1 MSVNRQNN
9 LFAAE
14 DWKVAYKAFSQID
27 FQAYDFD
34 TMRGAMVDYVRTNF
48 PENFNDYIES
58 SEFIA
63 IIELL
68 AYLSQSLAF
77 RMDINSRENF
87 LETAERRDSVYKLAR
102 MLGYNPKRNVAASG
116 LLKIT
121 AIRTTEPIIDSLGS
135 SLQNRTIYWD
145 DSNNNQSYEQFITIL
160 NSAMSRTNR
169 FTAPFQEG
177 TVGGI
182 PTEIYQLNTPLQSP
196 IAYNFN
202 ISVNGVARP
211 FNIVNPDFI
220 DDGYFLE
227 RHPDPTNLFHLIYR
241 NDSQGLASKDTG
253 FFTMFRQGQLQFRDF
268 NYTTPVESRQQD
280 VAVENINESDVY
292 LQEINT
298 NGIVINKWSKI
309 ENTVGQTL
317 NYNSKTLNNRNLYGI
332 ENRGVDG
339 VRLVFPDGNFGNVPV
354 GVYRM
359 WYRVSDPAR
368 YTIQPTDAR
377 DISITMPYEGQD
389 GRTYNLAYTL
399 SLQSSVSNS
408 LPPESLEAIKQRAP
422 QVYYTQNRM
431 VSAQDYNVF
440 PESQSSNITK
450 VKATN
455 KTHAGHSRYID
466 INDPTGTYNNV
477 DTFADDA
484 YVYVDNKTT
493 TEQILVNSNTTP
505 LEVAAS
511 VLTTKFKELSINNFV
526 YYTMRNVWSNPTTN
540 GTASAFT
547 FNSVD
552 AITWNPQPA
561 RSTGKT
567 GFFTE
572 SVTTPQPS
580 VLVNNPD
587 SATVASAP
595 RSRKFRMLKENVFLK
610 MVDPEND
617 AIFKW
622 ARVTGVSNNGLL
634 ASSVDT
640 GTGPWGLSEEIPA
653 GWILREVIVS
663 MRKLFNQAELS
674 KVETTIRE
682 RKTFGLG
689 YSLIDDEWYII
700 PQAELDA
707 DVSNSYSINSITN
720 PGPSSWLVLMELVPG
735 QITLDEYSYN
745 ITLRGQQ
752 YVVQSKN
759 DLRFYD
765 VRNVKVVDN
774 NNKSSQDLL
783 TFNTVN
789 TKPGQVETFDW
800 DGDKWVSSELGTS
813 YTPTG
818 VRVNLPLVT
827 RDTTWKDV
835 SVDWVSNF
843 GILTPIGADLVDHVV
858 NNRYVTDATVTLNTY
873 FNVPGE
879 SINSTAN
886 VVIAN
891 ATGVISSIPFKISIP
906 FNDATFG
913 TRIVDETEATPYIAY
928 RQVPTNGVPGE
939 EEIFKALVDS
949 TTYSYGLDGTSLDTS
964 TLGRLKFVSWD
975 SVAKTGVLEYTKL
988 EVNDYHYSKDLSGS
1002 FSSDKLAITY
1012 FNNKDKLDQDIVWEV
1027 VDVFKEPD
1035 GYVDPRKV
1043 VVSPLDSDSDLVPDR
1058 PRQFVEYAG
1067 LRDRILFENFSDFD
1081 GYIYDRP
1088 IEGVVVDYRSELTI
1102 RYQAGAEQISPGSYD
1117 DFTPLEDIDWILVDD
1132 TSVLDILED
1141 VIAASGIVV
1150 YAENEDKVYQFTPLS
1165 TSVTSIVLLEN
1176 QDYFVRMGRGKTQ
1189 NTNAAVQQ
1197 DGVVRWRHIAPSD
1210 VRIDPSVSNVVEM
1223 LLLTESYYNQVLIW
1237 QSRPTTEFPLAPT
1250 SNELSAEFAGLN
1262 TYKSA
1267 SDTLAFRS
1275 AEFKLLFGEQADNEY
1290 QARFR
1295 VVKLSDNLSDNE
1307 LKTRIISTINDYFDV
1322 ANWEFGE
1329 TFYFTELAT
1338 YIHQRLGSALGSIV
1352 ILPKN
1357 LSGTFGEM
1365 FQVKSNP
1372 NELFIS
1378 TATVSDIEIVSRL
1391 DNQTLR
1397 VDR

>member
-14 DWKVAYKAFSQID
+14 DWKVAYKAFSRID

-34 TMRGAMVDYVRTNF
+34 TMRSAMVDYVRTNF

-102 MLGYNPKRNVAASG
+102 MLGYNPKRNIAASG

-121 AIRTTEPIIDSLGS
+121 ALRTNEPITDSLGTP
-135 SLQNRTIYWD
+135 LQNRTIYWD
-145 DSNNNQSYEQFITIL
+145 DANNPQSYEQFITVM
-160 NSAMSRTNR
+160 NRAMSKTNR
-169 FTAPFQEG
+169 FTAPFKEG
-177 TVGGI
+177 TVGGV

-196 IAYNFN
+196 ITYNFN
-202 ISVNGVARP
+202 ITVNGIARP
-211 FNIVNPDFI
+211 FNIVNPDFVN
-220 DDGYFLE
+220 DGYFYE
-227 RHPDPTNLFHLIYR
+227 RHPDPTNLFHLLYR
-241 NDSQGLASKDTG
+241 NDSKGLASQDNG

-268 NYTTPVESRQQD
+268 NYTTPIESRQED
-280 VAVENINESDVY
+280 IAIGDINESDVY
-292 LQEINT
+292 FQEINT
-298 NGIVINKWSKI
+298 NGIVLNKWDKVDNI
-309 ENTVGQTL
+309 IGQTL
-317 NYNSKTLNNRNLYGI
+317 NYNSQQLDSRNLYAV

-339 VRLVFPDGNFGNVPV
+339 IRLSFPDGNFGNVPT

-359 WYRVSDPAR
+359 WYRVSDPVR

-377 DISITMPYEGQD
+377 NIAITIPYEGQD
-389 GRTYNLAYTL
+389 GRTYNLSYTM
-399 SLQSSVSNS
+399 SLQYDVANS
-408 LPPESLEAIKQRAP
+408 LPPESLNAIKERAP
-422 QVYYTQNRM
+422 QVYFTQNRM

-440 PESQSSNITK
+440 PQSQSTNITK
-450 VKATN
+450 VKAIN

-477 DTFADDA
+477 DSFADDA
-484 YVYVDNKTT
+484 YVYVDNNTT

-511 VLTTKFKELSINNFV
+511 VLTTKLKELPINNFV
-526 YYTMRNVWSNPTTN
+526 YYTMRNTWSTPRTN
-540 GTASAFT
+540 GAIDSFLFKA
-547 FNSVD
+547 VD
-552 AITWNPQPA
+552 NIKWNTQPA

-572 SVTTPQPS
+572 SVTDPQS
-580 VLVNNPD
+580 AVLVNNPD
-587 SATVASAP
+587 QAIIASAP
-595 RSRKFRMLKENVFLK
+595 RASKFRMLKENSFVK
-610 MVDPEND
+610 MTNPEND
-617 AIFKW
+617 AEFKW
-622 ARVTGVSNNGLL
+622 ARVTSISNNGLL
-634 ASSVDT
+634 SSSVDT
-640 GTGPWGLSEEIPA
+640 GIGPWSLSEEIPS
-653 GWILREVIVS
+653 GWVLREVIVS
-663 MRKLFNQAELS
+663 LRKLFSTAELS
-674 KVETTIRE
+674 TVETEIRE
-682 RKTFGLG
+682 RRTFGLG
-689 YSLIDDEWYII
+689 YDLNNDEWYTI
-700 PQAELDA
+700 PEVDLDK
-707 DVSNSYSINSITN
+707 SSSYALDQNQRGSR
-720 PGPSSWLVLMELVPG
+720 SWLVLMELVPG
-735 QITLDEYSYN
+735 QVTLDEYRYN
-745 ITLRGQQ
+745 VTLRGQQ
-752 YVVQSKN
+752 YVVQSRN

-765 VRNVKVVDN
+765 VRDVKVVDN
-774 NNKSSQDLL
+774 ANKSEQDLI
-783 TFNTVN
+783 TFSTVN
-789 TKPGQVETFDW
+789 TKPGQVETFEW
-800 DGDKWVSSELGTS
+800 TGDQWRSIELGTT

-818 VRVNLPLVT
+818 VRINLPLAT

-835 SVDWVSNF
+835 GVDWVSNF
-843 GILTPIGADLVDHVV
+843 GILTPTGDALLDHVE

-873 FNVPGE
+873 FPVPGQ
-879 SINSTAN
+879 SVNSSTN

-891 ATGVISSIPFKISIP
+891 ATGVISSIPFKITIP
-906 FNDATFG
+906 FDDGTFG
-913 TRIVDETEATPYIAY
+913 TRIVDETEVTPYIAY
-928 RQVPTNGVPGE
+928 RQLPNNGVPGE
-939 EEIFKALVDS
+939 EEIFKALVDD
-949 TTYSYGLDGTSLDTS
+949 TTYSYGLDGTTLDTG
-964 TLGRLKFVSWD
+964 TEGRLKFVSWD
-975 SVAKTGVLEYTKL
+975 TVTKTGVLEYTRL
-988 EVNDYHYSKDLSGS
+988 EINDYHYSKDKSGA
-1002 FSSDKLAITY
+1002 FSTDKINVTY
-1012 FNNKDKLDQDIVWEV
+1012 INNKDKLDENIVWEV

-1035 GYVDPRKV
+1035 GYTDPRKV
-1043 VVSPLDSDSDLVPDR
+1043 IVAPLDSDSDLVPDR
-1058 PRQFVEYAG
+1058 PRQFEEYVG
-1067 LRDRILFENFSDFD
+1067 TNDRILFENFSDFD

-1088 IEGVVVDYRSELTI
+1088 IEGVIVDYRGESDI
-1102 RYQAGAEQISPGSYD
+1102 RYQSGAETISPESFD
-1117 DFTPLEDIDWILVDD
+1117 SFTPLADLDWILVDE
-1132 TSVLDILED
+1132 TSVLDILEN
-1141 VIAASGIVV
+1141 VIAASGLIVYV
-1150 YAENEDKVYQFTPLS
+1150 ENEDKVYQFTPLS
-1165 TSVTSIVLLEN
+1165 TDVDSVVLLETE
-1176 QDYFVRMGRGKTQ
+1176 DYFVRKGRGKTQ
-1189 NTNAAVQQ
+1189 NTAATLQE
-1197 DGVVRWRHIAPSD
+1197 DGVVRWRHIAPND

-1223 LLLTESYYNQVLIW
+1223 LILTSAYNDQVRIW
-1237 QSRPTTEFPLAPT
+1237 QTRPTTEFPLAPT
-1250 SNELSAEFAGLN
+1250 SNELSAEFSKLN

-1275 AEFKLLFGEQADNEY
+1275 ANFKLLFGSQADTEY

-1365 FQVKSNP
+1365 FQVKAEP

-1378 TATVSDIEIVSRL
+1378 TASVSDIEIVSRL